1 MSMKKTS
8 DSKEEKEGQTAEKA
22 SETTGMSEKNEE
34 TKSDKKTDKI
44 KDKESHE
51 LKKVQEEL
59 SAEKEKYL
67 RMLAEYDNF
76 RKRSQKER
84 ESTYSDVRADTV
96 IRFLPVYD
104 NLERALKQENAVVET
119 AENLSEALDKA
130 LIYEYDCILLDIN
143 LPDGSGLE
151 LLRELKQANKSD
163 GVLILSAR
171 NSLDDKLEGLNL
183 GADDYLTKPFHLSE
197 LIARIRSIVR
207 RKKFDG
213 NALVE
218 IGNIRVDVS
227 NQWITVHNQ
236 PVSLNRKEFAILL
249 YLVSNKG
256 RLVSKTALA
265 EHVWGDQI
273 DEADNFEFIYSQIKN
288 IRKKINDLDSGIE
301 IQSIY
306 GVGYKLIES

>member
-1 MSMKKTS
+1 MKILVVEDEPEML
-8 DSKEEKEGQTAEKA
+8 DS
-22 SETTGMSEKNEE
+22 
-34 TKSDKKTDKI
+34 I
-44 KDKESHE
+44 
-51 LKKVQEEL
+51 
-59 SAEKEKYL
+59 
-67 RMLAEYDNF
+67 
-76 RKRSQKER
+76 
-84 ESTYSDVRADTV
+84 
-96 IRFLPVYD
+96 
-104 NLERALKQENAVVET
+104 ERALKQENAVVET
-119 AENLSEALDKA
+119 ASNLNDALDKA

-151 LLRELKQANKSD
+151 LLRELKNQGKSD

-197 LIARIRSIVR
+197 LIARVRSIVR

-213 NALVE
+213 NGLLE
-218 IGNIRVDVS
+218 IGNIRVDVT
-227 NQWITVHNQ
+227 NQSISLRNEELT
-236 PVSLNRKEFAILL
+236 LNRKEFAILM
-249 YLVSNKG
+249 YLISNKG

-265 EHVWGDQI
+265 EHVWGDNI

-288 IRKKINDLDSGIE
+288 LRKKMNEGDSGIE

>member
-1 MSMKKTS
+1 MKVLIVE
-8 DSKEEKEGQTAEKA
+8 DEPA
-22 SETTGMSEKNEE
+22 ML
-34 TKSDKKTDKI
+34 
-44 KDKESHE
+44 ES
-51 LKKVQEEL
+51 
-59 SAEKEKYL
+59 
-67 RMLAEYDNF
+67 
-76 RKRSQKER
+76 
-84 ESTYSDVRADTV
+84 
-96 IRFLPVYD
+96 I
-104 NLERALKQENAVVET
+104 ERALKQENAVVET

-151 LLRELKQANKSD
+151 LLRELKQANESD

-288 IRKKINDLDSGIE
+288 IRKKINYLDSGIE

>member
-1 MSMKKTS
+1 MKVLIVE
-8 DSKEEKEGQTAEKA
+8 DEPA
-22 SETTGMSEKNEE
+22 ML
-34 TKSDKKTDKI
+34 
-44 KDKESHE
+44 ES
-51 LKKVQEEL
+51 
-59 SAEKEKYL
+59 
-67 RMLAEYDNF
+67 
-76 RKRSQKER
+76 
-84 ESTYSDVRADTV
+84 
-96 IRFLPVYD
+96 I
-104 NLERALKQENAVVET
+104 ERALKQENAVVET

-218 IGNIRVDVS
+218 IGNLRVDVS

>member
-1 MSMKKTS
+1 MKVLIVE
-8 DSKEEKEGQTAEKA
+8 DEPA
-22 SETTGMSEKNEE
+22 ML
-34 TKSDKKTDKI
+34 
-44 KDKESHE
+44 ES
-51 LKKVQEEL
+51 
-59 SAEKEKYL
+59 
-67 RMLAEYDNF
+67 
-76 RKRSQKER
+76 
-84 ESTYSDVRADTV
+84 
-96 IRFLPVYD
+96 I
-104 NLERALKQENAVVET
+104 ERALKQENAVVET

>member
-1 MSMKKTS
+1 MKILVVE
-8 DSKEEKEGQTAEKA
+8 DEPE
-22 SETTGMSEKNEE
+22 ML
-34 TKSDKKTDKI
+34 
-44 KDKESHE
+44 ES
-51 LKKVQEEL
+51 
-59 SAEKEKYL
+59 
-67 RMLAEYDNF
+67 
-76 RKRSQKER
+76 
-84 ESTYSDVRADTV
+84 
-96 IRFLPVYD
+96 I
-104 NLERALKQENAVVET
+104 ERALKQENALVESAT
-119 AENLSEALDKA
+119 NLNDALDKA

-151 LLRELKQANKSD
+151 LLQELKNQGKSD

-183 GADDYLTKPFHLSE
+183 GADDYLTKPFHFSE

-213 NALVE
+213 NALFE
-218 IGNIRVDVS
+218 IGNLQVDIT
-227 NQWITVHNQ
+227 NQALSMNGEPIV
-236 PVSLNRKEFAILL
+236 LNRKEFAIFM

-265 EHVWGDQI
+265 EHVWGDNI
-273 DEADNFEFIYSQIKN
+273 DESDNFEFIYSQIKN
-288 IRKKINDLDSGIE
+288 LRKKMNEMDTGLE